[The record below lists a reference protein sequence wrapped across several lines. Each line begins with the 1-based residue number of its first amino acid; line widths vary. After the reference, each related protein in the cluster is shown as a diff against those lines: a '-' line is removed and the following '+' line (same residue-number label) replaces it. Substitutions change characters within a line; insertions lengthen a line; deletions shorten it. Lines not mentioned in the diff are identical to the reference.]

1 MTPIWRR
8 KSANFETISAKPL
21 RLAKYQNTISENL
34 WIAVHSRCRSN
45 VMKFW
50 VEFDCRSW
58 SHQWMSIRLLRNS
71 SNWVLITNLRFG
83 FEIRRFPKKHT
94 RRETF
99 CNHVYTEYAE
109 IREQRAQNH
118 QKYPKTNTLPNSK
131 LCNLRIPRFWAVW
144 NLRELSG
151 QFGIS
156 LIHVFE

>member
-1 MTPIWRR
+1 MDVNSIAS
-8 KSANFETISAKPL
+8 KFVELSSNHKFEIGVRNP
-21 RLAKYQNTISENL
+21 QISE
-34 WIAVHSRCRSN
+34 
-45 VMKFW
+45 
-50 VEFDCRSW
+50 
-58 SHQWMSIRLLRNS
+58 
-71 SNWVLITNLRFG
+71 
-83 FEIRRFPKKHT
+83 KKHK
-94 RRETF
+94 RSETF

-156 LIHVFE
+156 LIRVFE